1 MKKTRWIVA
10 ALCAACVSSGARASL
25 TLFDFENE
33 AEAKIVPERRHGE
46 AYVTNFCATSG
57 SSALWMGPE
66 GAEPPSEDYG
76 FATVSWTDRAKD
88 DWSRFDR
95 LVFDVTNLSGDGRSL
110 VLYLY
115 DTDMKKRKGA
125 RFSVKLPAASTKRV
139 EIALDWSKLAVQT
152 RNMRAIALVHCS
164 PQYGQIVL
172 DRFTLLEKGDVP
184 PPVTSASAFKDA
196 CRAFAKVERAYLA
209 ELDRRLEA
217 KEVARIA
224 EMKRQLDADVTVQAK
239 KLAAFVR
246 GKGITHGRM
255 ALAQATGMDQ
265 IRPRQTDFSCLRP
278 IGSGLR
284 LRLAQG
290 EYEGAQIAV
299 SSADAESLGGVRLTV
314 EGEAAKLL
322 KIETAPV
329 GYVFADAPTAHRQ
342 AYCVPSATNLC
353 GYVRRTRETPLGWYA
368 DPILPFLGAVDV
380 APGDVQSFHVRVHA
394 PEDCQAGTYA
404 GRLVVTATN
413 APPVTVPFAVRV
425 DGFKIGKVSELPL
438 LVSFTPYVQPIS
450 LSWRNEQ
457 AEEVRRDPEAPV
469 NLWRRHRFEWADFLM
484 EYFITPS
491 TIYPARGDT
500 IPDFDL
506 VKRAAE
512 KGRYGYFT
520 VGPWSLCTDEKVW
533 RKEFLEPLKK
543 RVAAAKAA
551 GLDRWMVAYGCDE
564 TREEFFPA
572 IRRALDILK
581 AELPGLPIVTT
592 AFDSEL
598 GVGSHLAGV
607 DWFVPLTK
615 AWNPEKVSA
624 SRAKGHKVLWYV
636 ACGEL
641 PPLANLFVES
651 PLSEGRLLM
660 GAQALRMK
668 PDGFLYYAVSK
679 WNHRRPI
686 TSGPFTDWSPHGIR
700 HRHKKAYDGDG
711 VWAYCGPDGMPVA
724 TLRLENFRDG
734 IEDYNIAKRLE
745 RLLTA
750 HADQTDAWSLA
761 ARAAIDVPL
770 AVMESMTNYTD
781 CADVI
786 YAWRDRMADLIEAE
800 LARTG
805 QACCSARADAREL
818 AER

>member
-1 MKKTRWIVA
+1 MKTVA
-10 ALCAACVSSGARASL
+10 LVWTVVACAVVRGGV
-25 TLFDFENE
+25 TLFDFESD
-33 AEAKIVPERRHGE
+33 AEARIVPERGHGD
-46 AYVTNFCATSG
+46 AYATNFCATSG
-57 SSALWMGPE
+57 SHALWMGPQ
-66 GAEPPSEDYG
+66 GAEPPSGDYG

-95 LVFDVTNLSGDGRSL
+95 LVFDATNLSGDGRSL

-115 DTDMKKRKGA
+115 DTEMKKRKDA

-139 EIALDWSKLAVQT
+139 EIALDWRKLAVQA

-164 PQYGQIVL
+164 PQYGQLVL
-172 DRFTLLEKGDVP
+172 DRFTLLEKGDAP
-184 PPVTSASAFKDA
+184 PPVADASAFKDA
-196 CRAFAKVERAYLA
+196 CRAFAKVERACLA

-224 EMKRQLDADVTVQAK
+224 EMKRQLDADVALQAK
-239 KLAAFVR
+239 RLAAFAK
-246 GKGITHGRM
+246 GKGIAHGRM

-265 IRPRQTDFSCLRP
+265 IRPRQTDFSRLRP
-278 IGSGLR
+278 IGAGIS

-290 EYEGAQIAV
+290 EYEGAQLAV
-299 SSADAESLGGVRLTV
+299 ASADAEMLGGVRVTV
-314 EGEAAKLL
+314 EGEATKLL
-322 KIETAPV
+322 RIETAPV

-353 GYVRRTRETPLGWYA
+353 GYVRLTRETPLGWYA

-394 PEDCQAGTYA
+394 PEDCKAGTYA

-413 APPVTVPFAVRV
+413 APPVTVPLAVRV
-425 DGFKIGKVSELPL
+425 DGFTVGKVSELPL
-438 LVSFTPYVQPIS
+438 LASFTPYVQPVS

-469 NLWRRHRFEWADFLM
+469 NLWRRHRLEWADFLV

-491 TIYPARGDT
+491 TIYPASGDT

-506 VKRAAE
+506 VTRAAE

-520 VGPWSLCTDEKVW
+520 VGPWTKCTDEKAW
-533 RKEFLEPLKK
+533 RRDYLEPLKK
-543 RVAAAKAA
+543 RVATARAA
-551 GLDRWMVAYGCDE
+551 GLRRWMVTYGCDE
-564 TREEFFPA
+564 TMPEFFPS
-572 IRRALDILK
+572 IQRALDILK
-581 AELPGLPIVTT
+581 RELPDVPIVTT
-592 AFDSEL
+592 AFDPEL
-598 GVGSHLAGV
+598 GVDSPLAGV

-615 AWNPEKVSA
+615 VWNPAKVAA

-668 PDGFLYYAVSK
+668 PDGFLYYSVAK
-679 WNHRRPI
+679 WNQRRPI
-686 TSGPFTDWSPHGIR
+686 MGGPFTDWSPHGIR
-700 HRHKKAYDGDG
+700 RRHKKAYDGDG
-711 VWAYCGPDGMPVA
+711 VWAYCGPDGIPVA

-734 IEDYNIAKRLE
+734 VEDYNIAKRLE
-745 RLLTA
+745 RLLDA
-750 HADQTDAWSLA
+750 HADKTDAWSVA
-761 ARAAIDVPL
+761 ARAALDVPP
-770 AVMESMTNYTD
+770 AVMESMTNFTD
-781 CADVI
+781 DPATI
-786 YAWRDRMADLIEAE
+786 RAWRDRMADLIEQE
-800 LARTG
+800 LASTLNIPPPRG
-805 QACCSARADAREL
+805 EVR
-818 AER
+818 

>member
-1 MKKTRWIVA
+1 MLSRMF
-10 ALCAACVSSGARASL
+10 CAMLLAGIACGACGSMV
-25 TLFDFENE
+25 LFDFEND
-33 AEAKIVPERRHGE
+33 AEAKIVPERRHGD
-46 AYVTNFCATSG
+46 AYATNYCATSG
-57 SSALWMGPE
+57 TRALWMGPQ
-66 GAEPPSEDYG
+66 GAQPPSEDYG
-76 FATVSWTDRAKD
+76 FATVSWNNRAKD

-95 LVFDVTNLSGDGRSL
+95 LVFDVTNLSGDKRSL
-110 VLYLY
+110 VFYLY

-125 RFSVKLPAASTKRV
+125 RFSVKLPAAATKRV
-139 EIALDWSKLAVQT
+139 EIALDWSKLAAQA

-172 DRFTLLEKGDVP
+172 DRFTLLEKGDAP
-184 PPVTSASAFKDA
+184 PPVTTASAFKDA

-224 EMKRQLDADVTVQAK
+224 EMKRQLDADVAVQVK
-239 KLAAFVR
+239 RLAAFVQE
-246 GKGITHGRM
+246 KGIAQGRM

-265 IRPRQTDFSCLRP
+265 IRPRQTDFTRLQP
-278 IGSGLR
+278 IGSGIR

-299 SSADAESLGGVRLTV
+299 ASADGELLGGVRITV
-314 EGEAAKLL
+314 EGEIAKLL
-322 KIETAPV
+322 QIETAPV

-342 AYCVPSATNLC
+342 AYCVPSTTNLC

-394 PEDCQAGTYA
+394 PEECKAGTYA
-404 GRLVVTATN
+404 GNLVVTATN
-413 APPVTVPFAVRV
+413 APPVTVPLAVRV
-425 DGFKIGKVSELPL
+425 DGFTIGKVSELPL
-438 LVSFTPYVQPIS
+438 LASFTPYVQPVS
-450 LSWRNEQ
+450 LSWREAQ

-469 NLWRRHRFEWADFLM
+469 NLWRRRRFEWADFLV

-491 TIYPARGDT
+491 TIYPAHGDT

-506 VKRAAE
+506 VTRAAA

-520 VGPWSLCTDEKVW
+520 VGPWTLCTNEKAW
-533 RKEFLEPLKK
+533 RRDYLEPLKK

-551 GLDRWMVAYGCDE
+551 GLGRWMVAYGCDE
-564 TREEFFPA
+564 TMPEFFPA

-592 AFDSEL
+592 AFDLEL
-598 GVGSHLAGV
+598 GVDSPLAGV

-615 AWNPEKVSA
+615 VWNPEKVAA

-660 GAQALRMK
+660 GAQAVRMK

-679 WNHRRPI
+679 WNQRRPI

-745 RLLTA
+745 RLLAA
-750 HADQTDAWSLA
+750 HADKTDAWSVA
-761 ARAAIDVPL
+761 ARAALDVPL
-770 AVMESMTNYTD
+770 TVMESMTNFTD
-781 CADVI
+781 DPAAI
-786 YAWRDRMADLIEAE
+786 RAWRDRMADLIEQE
-800 LARTG
+800 
-805 QACCSARADAREL
+805 QASNLTKGEIR
-818 AER
+818 